1 MRYLLDSDWI
11 INLLAGKADA
21 EETIQRID
29 PDDIGISLVTV
40 AEIYESAYH
49 FANPEAHIETSR
61 AFLNNFQLINL
72 NLPISET
79 FAEIRAHLRRRGEII
94 SDMDIFLAATALH
107 YDLVILTNNRK
118 HFERIPD
125 LKIYQWHSS

>member
-11 INLLAGKADA
+11 INLLAGKKDA
-21 EETIQRID
+21 QEKIQRID
-29 PDDIGISLVTV
+29 PDEIGISLITV

-49 FANPEAHIETSR
+49 FANPDAHIEKFRT
-61 AFLNNFQLINL
+61 FLKNFHLIDL
-72 NLPISET
+72 NLPTMET
-79 FAEIRAHLRRRGEII
+79 FAEVRAHLRRRGQII
-94 SDMDIFLAATALH
+94 PDFDILLAATALH

-125 LKIYQWHSS
+125 LKIYEWHRS

>member
-11 INLLAGKADA
+11 INLLAGKKDA
-21 EETIQRID
+21 QDKIQRID
-29 PDDIGISLVTV
+29 PDEIGISLITV

-49 FANPEAHIETSR
+49 FANPDAHIEKFR
-61 AFLNNFQLINL
+61 AFLKNFHLPDL
-72 NLPISET
+72 NLPIMET
-79 FAEIRAHLRRRGEII
+79 FAEVRAHLRRRGQII
-94 SDMDIFLAATALH
+94 PDFDILLAATALQ

-125 LKIYQWHSS
+125 LKIYE